1 MKRSPIQL
9 VQSTLLKLEI
19 EPLQGDRFE
28 RGQYSNPFE
37 YDKITLETARN
48 CEKFPEYW
56 EGEPPYPGLEESTYV
71 VQLGLRTPTDGSDVG
86 PYRFE
91 VVYAGVIAVLPS
103 REVKNT
109 TNDDIAL
116 QFGLTLLYGLIREQ
130 ISNLTH
136 RMMWGQA
143 MLPTMNFLDE
153 KHERPE
159 SIQDEVLSS
168 QALLGTGGTTDS

>member
-1 MKRSPIQL
+1 MRKSPIQL
-9 VQSTLLKLEI
+9 VHSTLLKLEI
-19 EPLQGDRFE
+19 EPVHSEELEQR
-28 RGQYSNPFE
+28 QYANPFE
-37 YDKITLETARN
+37 YDKVVLETARN
-48 CEKFPEYW
+48 CAKFSEYW
-56 EGEPPYPGLEESTYV
+56 EGEPPYPDLEQATYL

-86 PYRFE
+86 PYKFE
-91 VVYAGVIAVLPS
+91 VVYSGVIAVLP

-109 TNDDIAL
+109 SDDDMAL
-116 QFGLTLLYGLIREQ
+116 QYGLTLLYGLIREQ

-159 SIQDEVLSS
+159 SIEGTVQSS
-168 QALLGTGGTTDS
+168 QALLEEGGSVRTQ